1 MRRSALIV
9 PMFGIMLALPGCA
22 GLDDFLARTFSA
34 AENPHKPMGDSL
46 NMRRVQGLVA
56 DAAPLVPENG
66 NVWPRGVERLP
77 TLQDIESGST
87 PAPQPSAKRRTSR
100 VEPPAPTPAP
110 APQAA
115 LPLAPAPL
123 AAASLAPAPR
133 GAQAAAPAPTLPTTI
148 ASAGSKESRYQTVS
162 TPTGTAVLVP
172 NGNGTSTL
180 MRSDGAMETVPA
192 TR

>member
-1 MRRSALIV
+1 MRRTALIV
-9 PMFGIMLALPGCA
+9 PMFGIMLALPACT
-22 GLDDFLARTFSA
+22 GLDDFLARTFST
-34 AENPHKPMGDSL
+34 AENPHKPAGDSL

-77 TLQDIESGST
+77 TLQDIEPENA
-87 PAPQPSAKRRTSR
+87 PASQPKRRTSR
-100 VEPPAPTPAP
+100 VEPPAP

-115 LPLAPAPL
+115 LPLAPA
-123 AAASLAPAPR
+123 AR
-133 GAQAAAPAPTLPTTI
+133 EQAAAPAPTLPTTI